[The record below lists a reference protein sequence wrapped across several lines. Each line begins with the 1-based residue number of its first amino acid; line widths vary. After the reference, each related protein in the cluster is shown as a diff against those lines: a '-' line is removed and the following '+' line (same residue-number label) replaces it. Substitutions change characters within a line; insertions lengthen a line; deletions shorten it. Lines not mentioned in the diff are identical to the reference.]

1 MDCGG
6 IYLFNQ
12 EGSLDLMVDK
22 GLAVDFKKEVS
33 RFEPGSDNVK
43 LVLAGKP
50 VYTNHQKLD
59 VTLSP
64 TERME
69 TLRAIAVIP
78 VSHQNQTIGCIN
90 VASHS
95 LGSIPNQ
102 SRIALETSGSQ
113 IGGLIA
119 EIQNREALLQSEE
132 RYRELFDYMSSGVA
146 IYEPVENGED
156 FIFKA
161 FNQAAEKITQ
171 ISRKKTIGNRLLELF
186 PHMEKSGLLG
196 ALQRVWKSG
205 MPEHLPPFYYKLPS
219 GECC

>member
-1 MDCGG
+1 MDYGG

-12 EGSLDLMVDK
+12 DGSLDLMVDK

-78 VSHQNQTIGCIN
+78 LSHQNQTIGCIN

-102 SRIALETSGSQ
+102 SR
-113 IGGLIA
+113 LIA